1 MTKPKRKRRR
11 ETERATDDV
20 EVLYVENLPSVD
32 IPEILRVELP
42 QDNSVVITEVSEAAA
57 PAEVSFLLVPIKYY
71 LYCVFKTLEL

>member
-57 PAEVSFLLVPIKYY
+57 PTEVRIRIESSACSYNVLSLLC
-71 LYCVFKTLEL
+71 L